1 MGHVIRIVFLLLS
14 SVEIFAQLELTPSH
28 LHYSA
33 TNPDTEWVVD
43 IRIKNKANKRDF
55 ILRTDYSASFE
66 VVYTSKQIDPD
77 SSTVMRVKFNP
88 EKYGPFKENI
98 TVYFASAEDPIV
110 IPVRAEVNVLNPDG
124 KIACPDF
131 NRRPADCCPSN
142 MFLVEVVDH
151 GTGLP
156 LSKSLVTIQENG
168 VDRMILRTSHA
179 GRVTQSIPIS
189 YYHIMAQHPGYYS
202 ASTDSYINHRKAYF
216 KFELVRD
223 STKVIEEVLVDTLT
237 VTDRS
242 DTLLLDERYRMNNLV
257 FLLDVSSSM
266 AKGQKLKYMQAAMS
280 ELVHVLREGDQM
292 AMVSY
297 ADHARVLLSSK
308 SGSDKGGIQ
317 EIIDSLHAA
326 GGTSGTKGFK
336 RAFSE
341 LKNHKIEDGNNQLI
355 VITDG
360 MFDQRDI
367 KGIQA
372 CIRKYHRKG
381 VVTSIVGIQCPTY
394 AKTQLKQ
401 FSELGG
407 GDFIALDSELDLQ
420 GVVKEIKMRS
430 AK

>member
-1 MGHVIRIVFLLLS
+1 MGHLIRTWFLLLV
-14 SVEIFAQLELTPSH
+14 SVELFAQLELTPSH

-33 TNPDTEWVVD
+33 TNPETEWVVD

-55 ILRTDYSASFE
+55 ILRTDYSSSFE
-66 VVYTSKQIDPD
+66 VVYTSKQIDAD

-98 TVYFASAEDPIV
+98 AVYFASASEPIL

-131 NRRPADCCPSN
+131 NRRPADCCPFN
-142 MFLVEVVDH
+142 MFLIEVIDH

-156 LSKSLVTIQENG
+156 LSKSIVTIQENG
-168 VDRMILRTSHA
+168 VDRMVLRTSNS

-223 STKVIEEVLVDTLT
+223 SSKVVEDEPEDTLTALVRVDTLM
-237 VTDRS
+237 
-242 DTLLLDERYRMNNLV
+242 LDERYRLNNLV

-266 AKGQKLKYMQAAMS
+266 AKGQKLSYMQSAIS
-280 ELVHVLREGDQM
+280 ELAQALREGDQL

-297 ADHARVLLSSK
+297 ADHARVLLRST
-308 SGSDKGGIQ
+308 SGSDKGAIQ
-317 EIIDSLHAA
+317 GIIDSLHAS
-326 GGTSGTKGFK
+326 GGTSGIRGFK
-336 RAFSE
+336 RAFAE
-341 LKNHKIEDGNNQLI
+341 LKAHRLVDGNNQLV

-367 KGIQA
+367 QDIQA

-381 VVTSIVGIQCPTY
+381 YITSIVGIQCPTY

-420 GVVKEIKMRS
+420 GVLQEIKMRS